1 MLLVLLFENL
11 LIVSPQN
18 YLLFGVK
25 IQKMSYNF
33 WFTLAN
39 KFTFIIQ
46 MAQIILINL
55 QIFIKFSNIFLPL
68 LMIVFFMAINNSLP
82 FFERDETLLTSL
94 TLSIKDKPEPSQHSR
109 IYAII
114 IWTIWLHK
122 LFEKLIERMLLI
134 NTKSETFREQKIFLR
149 LIVLNQFYIEQ

>member
-1 MLLVLLFENL
+1 
-11 LIVSPQN
+11 
-18 YLLFGVK
+18 
-25 IQKMSYNF
+25 
-33 WFTLAN
+33 
-39 KFTFIIQ
+39 
-46 MAQIILINL
+46 
-55 QIFIKFSNIFLPL
+55 
-68 LMIVFFMAINNSLP
+68 MAINNSLP